1 MVVVTSKARRDT
13 NFYYS
18 FAALSPARR
27 DAIVAVW
34 DFMRAV
40 DDAVDE
46 AAGGPAEAA
55 ERVALWRAEVAAV
68 FEGREPATPEGKVL
82 APHVATFGLPRSG
95 FDDVIDGVEMDVTP
109 RRFESFEDLRQYCLR
124 VASAVGLVCIEIFGY
139 RNAACRQYAIDLG
152 IALQLTN
159 ILRDLGKDLRAGR
172 LYLPHEDLRACGVDE
187 SELRACLPS
196 EAVMTLLR
204 RHAARAREYFGR
216 ARRELP
222 SEDTRSLVAAR
233 IMGVVYE
240 TLLDRIE
247 MGGFDVFG
255 DPVRLRR
262 AHKAALALRTWAA
275 AMAGF

>member
-1 MVVVTSKARRDT
+1 MVVVTSKPRRDT

-68 FEGREPATPEGKVL
+68 FEGREPATPEGKTL
-82 APHVATFGLPRSG
+82 APHVAAFGLPRSG

-172 LYLPHEDLRACGVDE
+172 LYLPQEDLRACGVDE
-187 SELRACLPS
+187 SELRACVPS

-216 ARRELP
+216 ALRELP

-247 MGGFDVFG
+247 MRGFDVFG
-255 DPVRLRR
+255 EPVRLRR